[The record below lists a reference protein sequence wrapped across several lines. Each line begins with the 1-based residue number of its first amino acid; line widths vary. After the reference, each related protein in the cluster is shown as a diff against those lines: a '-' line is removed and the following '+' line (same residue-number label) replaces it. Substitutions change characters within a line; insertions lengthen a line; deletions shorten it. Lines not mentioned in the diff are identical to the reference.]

1 MRYSPERLYHYST
14 RVFGTARVDLN
25 RPMSFWLLFCSLHF
39 LALVFATISLVC
51 FGVQEKIVGKN
62 SCSGVSWFSNAPLFC
77 TIYYRFM
84 VSIYKRCECMWVVAK
99 LWKVPEATLVH

>member
-25 RPMSFWLLFCSLHF
+25 RPMSFWLLFRSLHF

-51 FGVQEKIVGKN
+51 FGVQEKIAVPVFRGLVMPHF
-62 SCSGVSWFSNAPLFC
+62 SVLFIIVSWLASTKGVNVCGWLLNYGRCQKPL
-77 TIYYRFM
+77 
-84 VSIYKRCECMWVVAK
+84 
-99 LWKVPEATLVH
+99 